1 MPVSAPVDCEPVN
14 VFGPDQAPEALQEV
28 ALVDDQVRV
37 ELAPLFTAL
46 GLALS
51 VTVGA
56 EALTDTIAV
65 CTALP
70 PLPVQVS
77 V

>member
-1 MPVSAPVDCEPVN
+1 M
-14 VFGPDQAPEALQEV
+14 
-28 ALVDDQVRV
+28 VDDQVRV

-46 GLALS
+46 GPALS
-51 VTVGA
+51 ITVGA
-56 EALTDTIAV
+56 EALTDTVAV

-70 PLPVQVS
+70 PVPVQVS